1 MGHKM
6 KKAKQGFTLIELMIV
21 VAIIGILALIAM
33 PAYSR
38 YLVRAQVAEG
48 LNLTGPLK
56 VGVADYYEQNGI
68 FPANN
73 AEAALETPANYTG
86 SYVTSISVNGAVI
99 SILYGNNAHAEI
111 NGSSITV
118 TASSNLGSMSW
129 TCATAGVISET
140 YLPSSCR

>member
-1 MGHKM
+1 MR
-6 KKAKQGFTLIELMIV
+6 KAQKGFTLIELMIV

-48 LNLTGPLK
+48 LNMSGPLK
-56 VGVADYYEQNGI
+56 VGVAEFYENNGA

-73 AEAALETPANYTG
+73 AEAALETPASYTG

-99 SILYGNNAHAEI
+99 SILYGNDANAVI
-111 NGSSITV
+111 SGSSVTI

-129 TCATAGVISET
+129 TCATAGIISET

>member
-1 MGHKM
+1 M
-6 KKAKQGFTLIELMIV
+6 KKAQQGFTLIELMIV

-48 LNLTGPLK
+48 LNLSGPLK
-56 VGVADYYEQNGI
+56 VGVADFYEQNGI

-73 AEAALETPANYTG
+73 ADAALEPPANYTG
-86 SYVTSISVNGAVI
+86 NYVSSISVNGAVI
-99 SILYGNNAHAEI
+99 SILYGNDAHSEI
-111 NGSSITV
+111 NGSSVTI

-129 TCATAGVISET
+129 TCATAVIMSET
-140 YLPSSCR
+140 YLPTACR